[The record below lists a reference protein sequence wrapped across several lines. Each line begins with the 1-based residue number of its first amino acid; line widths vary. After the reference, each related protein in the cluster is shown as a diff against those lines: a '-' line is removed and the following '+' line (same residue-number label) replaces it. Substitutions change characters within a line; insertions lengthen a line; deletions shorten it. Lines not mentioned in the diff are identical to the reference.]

1 MKGIKNCND
10 DDLIILSD
18 VDETPDLTKLNQ
30 FNKKNKYVV
39 FSQRAFAYKLNLLNE
54 TENNWHGSRMCLK
67 KHLKSPQWLRNIKT
81 AKPPFWKFYKPRQPQ
96 LIYDGGWHFSFL
108 KNPKGISKKIQSYSH
123 SEYNKSIYTDEKKIA
138 ERINNRIDIFDRN
151 FKYEKIDIDDT
162 FPKYILENINKYK
175 DWII

>member
-1 MKGIKNCND
+1 MPYY
-10 DDLIILSD
+10 S
-18 VDETPDLTKLNQ
+18 
-30 FNKKNKYVV
+30 
-39 FSQRAFAYKLNLLNE
+39 
-54 TENNWHGSRMCLK
+54 
-67 KHLKSPQWLRNIKT
+67 NIKT
-81 AKPPFWKFYKPRQPQ
+81 SKPAFWKFYKPRQPQ

-108 KNPKGISKKIQSYSH
+108 KNPKGISKKIKSHSH